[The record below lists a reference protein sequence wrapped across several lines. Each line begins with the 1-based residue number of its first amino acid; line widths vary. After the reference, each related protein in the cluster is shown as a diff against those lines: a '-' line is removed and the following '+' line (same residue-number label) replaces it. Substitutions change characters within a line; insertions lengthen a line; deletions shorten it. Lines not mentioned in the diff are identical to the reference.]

1 MSKKNC
7 KTQIGGDKKVKDY
20 NSEELRALRK
30 CRNDR
35 NNKLLNIGKNAV
47 KKTVNKVGSMIPK
60 VEVKVTKKEKK

>member
-20 NSEELRALRK
+20 NSEELVALRK

-35 NNKLLNIGKNAV
+35 NNRLLNIGKKKIKDVAKKV
-47 KKTVNKVGSMIPK
+47 KDKIPK
-60 VEVKVTKKEKK
+60 VKVTFEKRQ

>member
-20 NSEELRALRK
+20 NSEELVALRK

-35 NNKLLNIGKNAV
+35 NNRLLNC
-47 KKTVNKVGSMIPK
+47 S
-60 VEVKVTKKEKK
+60 KES

>member
-20 NSEELRALRK
+20 NSEELVALRK

-35 NNKLLNIGKNAV
+35 NNRLLNIGKKKIKDAAKKV
-47 KKTVNKVGSMIPK
+47 KDKITK
-60 VEVKVTKKEKK
+60 VKVTFEKRQ